1 MHDVHVMRLSTFA
14 QATTGGG
21 VRAIAGRR
29 AGEPNM
35 HVLAAVSP
43 CPCNTRPTFM
53 LMPAERFKG
62 IVGRMALVKECT
74 SLQLTDTL
82 DTAADAYALAVMLS
96 MVAADEQFLQF
107 TW

>member
-1 MHDVHVMRLSTFA
+1 M
-14 QATTGGG
+14 
-21 VRAIAGRR
+21 
-29 AGEPNM
+29 
-35 HVLAAVSP
+35 LAAVTL
-43 CPCNTRPTFM
+43 CPCDTRPAFV
-53 LMPAERFKG
+53 LVLAERFKG

-82 DTAADAYALAVMLS
+82 DTAADAYALSIMLS